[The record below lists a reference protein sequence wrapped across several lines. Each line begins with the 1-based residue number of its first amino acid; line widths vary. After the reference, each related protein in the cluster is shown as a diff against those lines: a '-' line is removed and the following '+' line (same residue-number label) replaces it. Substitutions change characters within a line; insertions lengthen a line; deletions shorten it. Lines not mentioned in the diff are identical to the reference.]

1 MKADSIATTLP
12 RSAVLLPRLI
22 PVLGLAAVATAACSS
37 RAATPPPRVPV
48 SVARAERRSMPVE
61 ITAAGTVE
69 AIRSVDVTSQVTGT
83 LVRVRFAEGGD
94 VSAGQVLFEIDPRPY
109 QAAVQAA
116 EANLGRD
123 LAQAANARRDA
134 ERYRELVGGASVT
147 QADYQ
152 QKQAAADALAAA
164 ARADSAALA
173 VARLN
178 LEYATIRAP
187 LAGRTGSVLVDEGS
201 VVRANGAVPL
211 VTINQLRPIL
221 VRFAV
226 PADRLPELRRRAG
239 RPLRVLAR
247 TGRDEVAPLVGVLS
261 FMDNRVD
268 STTGTVLLKARYPN
282 HDGALWPGEFA
293 QVTLVLEVQPDATV
307 IPAQAV
313 LTGQQGTYV
322 FAVTPEGMAEARRVT
337 VARTVDSLAV
347 ISEGIAPGT
356 LVVVDGQLRLTPNA
370 RVEVRAGPPTEG
382 GATTP

>member
-1 MKADSIATTLP
+1 MKANSFATTFP

-22 PVLGLAAVATAACSS
+22 PVLGFAAVATVACSS
-37 RAATPPPRVPV
+37 RAETPPPRVPV

-61 ITAAGTVE
+61 IMATGTVE
-69 AIRSVDVTSQVTGT
+69 PIRSVDVTSQVSGT

-94 VSAGQVLFEIDPRPY
+94 VAAGQVLFEIDRRPY

-134 ERYRELVGGASVT
+134 ERYGELVGGASVT

-164 ARADSAALA
+164 VRADSAALA
-173 VARLN
+173 IARLN

-211 VTINQLRPIL
+211 VTINQLQPIL

-226 PADRLPELRRRAG
+226 PADRLPDLRRRAG

-247 TGRDEVAPLVGVLS
+247 TGRDEVTSLEGVLA

-282 HDGALWPGEFA
+282 RDGALWPGEYA

-322 FAVTPEGMAEARRVT
+322 FAVTPEGLAEPRRVA

-347 ISEGIAPGT
+347 ISEGIEPGT
-356 LVVVDGQLRLTPNA
+356 LVVIDGQLRLTPNA
-370 RVEVRAGPPTEG
+370 RVEIRSGPRSE
-382 GATTP
+382 ATTP